1 MITNDLSHWPL
12 VLTES
17 RGRVTLDEQ
26 ILFLETW
33 AGWLDR
39 GEHFATFKIFA
50 DMQALERPDGGVNA
64 AKTWLQENAERIKRL
79 VIGVATVIPDRGMEE
94 HGKFDA
100 EKLFGV
106 PARTFT
112 TANDGLIWILSL
124 MAARGFV
131 LDGAQLISQS
141 DRQGLFRGD
150 Q

>member
-17 RGRVTLDEQ
+17 KGRVTLDEQ

-39 GEHFATFKIFA
+39 GEPFATFRIFA
-50 DMQALERPDGGVNA
+50 DMQALERPDGGVKA
-64 AKTWLQENAERIKRL
+64 AKTWLQKNAARIKRL
-79 VIGVATVIPDRGMEE
+79 VIGIATVIPEDGMKK
-94 HGKFDA
+94 HGKLDA

-106 PARTFT
+106 PARTFI
-112 TANDGLIWILSL
+112 TANDGLVWIISL

-131 LDGAQLISQS
+131 LNGAQLISQS
-141 DRQGLFRGD
+141 DRQGLFRD
-150 Q
+150 NQ